1 MSFFVDVGF
10 IPIRGSSSGKRPVVG
25 PSVVKNRSGGSIS
38 NGGLK
43 TRTIP
48 AALIRGKRQSTERAP
63 TTSVSIANTIPTT
76 CGATRLS
83 FENGVSN

>member
-1 MSFFVDVGF
+1 MSD
-10 IPIRGSSSGKRPVVG
+10 
-25 PSVVKNRSGGSIS
+25 
-38 NGGLK
+38 GGLK
-43 TRTIP
+43 TRTTP

-63 TTSVSIANTIPTT
+63 TTSVAIANTIPTT